1 MGFLKNL
8 FGSKDPMDNLRKL
21 AAHREWAALLSAA
34 KRVDRTAI
42 AVEQAEEVAL
52 FENEAGDQLASLN
65 LEEGRWAQRNGELIK
80 AREHFSLANEQA
92 RSRELKEETSQA
104 LSNLATE
111 GQLEAPA
118 ARKEAPGH
126 DCGSACGPSCAPAS
140 VMASNPD
147 SPDLDEESRLEL
159 LMAALPA
166 ELAEQYQAAEPA
178 LRQAWLAIQGGDDR
192 LAAGLLEQVS
202 PSGRGAL
209 YFAERGALLARTGD
223 LKPAIRDLQQALSL
237 DPLLFQAFDTLVAA
251 MARSGQVAALQQL
264 LKKTIGEGRF
274 VSYCW
279 ARLAELHV
287 QKGEGQAALAAGLE
301 SLNLGENEPNLC
313 VLCAQLLES
322 EKRYDEAEQLLR
334 RLPAGGCGGG
344 IHPLL
349 AEFLLRRGEQLGKA
363 LESFKSAL
371 RQERDNPRWPLR
383 IAQVYLAKGWKKD
396 AGAQLESLLGRSDL
410 PPDLRAELQAT
421 VAQLQ

>member
-1 MGFLKNL
+1 MSFLKNL
-8 FGSKDPMDNLRKL
+8 FGSKDPMENLRKL
-21 AAHREWAALLSAA
+21 AAHKEWAALLNAV
-34 KRVDRTAI
+34 KRIDRTVLTA
-42 AVEQAEEVAL
+42 EQAQETVR
-52 FENEAGDQLASLN
+52 FDSEAGDQLASLN

-118 ARKEAPGH
+118 ARKVATGH
-126 DCGSACGPSCAPAS
+126 DCSSSCGPACGPTS
-140 VMASNPD
+140 VMASAPD
-147 SPDLDEESRLEL
+147 SPDLDEEGRLEL
-159 LMAALPA
+159 LLAAMPA
-166 ELAEQYQAAEPA
+166 EQAQQYQAAEPA
-178 LRQAWLAIQGGDDR
+178 LRQAWLAIQDGDDR
-192 LAAGLLEQVS
+192 RGADLLEQVS

-209 YFAERGALLARTGD
+209 FFAERGALLARTGE
-223 LKPAIRDLQQALSL
+223 LKPAIRDLQQALQR
-237 DPLLFQAFDTLVAA
+237 DPLLFQAFDSLVAA
-251 MARSGQVAALQQL
+251 MARSSQVAALQQL
-264 LKKTIGEGRF
+264 LKQTIAEGRF
-274 VSYCW
+274 ASYCW

-287 QKGEGQAALAAGLE
+287 QKGEAQAALTAGLE
-301 SLNLGENEPNLC
+301 ALSQGENDPNLC
-313 VLCAQLLES
+313 VLCAQLLER
-322 EKRYDEAEQLLR
+322 EQRFDEAEQLLR

-344 IHPLL
+344 VHPLL

-396 AGAQLESLLGRSDL
+396 AETQIESLLGRNDL
-410 PPDLRAELQAT
+410 PPDLHAELQAT
-421 VAQLQ
+421 VERLS